1 MNFTLV
7 IRFIDSN
14 KGQNIKDYEI
24 DADSTI
30 TYQKLKQ
37 TIRTNHEYCSNKRL
51 KLIYNGRV
59 LNEYFNFN
67 TDLKVPQVDSQTPRV
82 YIHCVIGEE
91 LTLDQLSKEN
101 QLDNQEVTRTT
112 QPEIIGFDRLLQQ
125 GFTQEDINDL
135 RAQFEQIYNLD
146 QPHSQINDLEEEEN
160 RQNYIRQLEER
171 WIELTVNTGE
181 GPGRAGASV
190 GAGSNTQG
198 APGAATEETR
208 EEETMTHPVPQ
219 AELEDNHNEDLLI
232 GLLVGVFL
240 GVVGIIFI
248 VADDT
253 VFNKRQK
260 MAIIA
265 GLFINFSMA
274 IVRGQWI

>member
-1 MNFTLV
+1 M
-7 IRFIDSN
+7 
-14 KGQNIKDYEI
+14 
-24 DADSTI
+24 

-37 TIRTNHEYCSNKRL
+37 KIRNHNEYCSNKRL

-59 LNEYFNFN
+59 LNEYFNFA
-67 TDLKVPQVDSQTPRV
+67 TDLKLSTEGNETPRV

-91 LTLDQLSKEN
+91 LTRDQLTKEN
-101 QLDNQEVTRTT
+101 QLDNRQITRTT
-112 QPEIIGFDRLLQQ
+112 NPEVIGFDRLLQQ
-125 GFTQEDINDL
+125 GFTQEDVNDL

-146 QPHSQINDLEEEEN
+146 QPTSQINDLEEEEN

-171 WIELTVNTGE
+171 WIELTVNPNGTNAASAGS
-181 GPGRAGASV
+181 GTRGGGGAAASNAATAAGAGTG
-190 GAGSNTQG
+190 GADG
-198 APGAATEETR
+198 R
-208 EEETMTHPVPQ
+208 EETMTHPVPQ

-240 GVVGIIFI
+240 GVIGIIFI

>member
-1 MNFTLV
+1 MSSFTIIV
-7 IRFIDSN
+7 RYIDSN
-14 KGQNIKDYEI
+14 KGQNIKDLEI
-24 DADSTI
+24 PTDGTLS
-30 TYQKLKQ
+30 YQKLKQ
-37 TIRTNHEYCSNKRL
+37 SIRQSNPYCSNKRL

-59 LNEYFNFN
+59 LNEYFNFTN
-67 TDLKVPQVDSQTPRV
+67 DLTINAETGKV

-91 LTLDQLSKEN
+91 LTRDQLSKEN
-101 QLDNQEVTRTT
+101 QLDNREITRSTN
-112 QPEIIGFDRLLQQ
+112 PEIIGFDRLLQQ

-135 RAQFEQIYNLD
+135 RSQFEQIYNLD
-146 QPHSQINDLEEEEN
+146 QPSAQINDLEEEER

-171 WIELTVNTGE
+171 WIELTIGGNNNPNGTSGSSINIDNPTR
-181 GPGRAGASV
+181 PGDGNNNVDTNA
-190 GAGSNTQG
+190 
-198 APGAATEETR
+198 
-208 EEETMTHPVPQ
+208 EETMTHPVPQ

-240 GVVGIIFI
+240 GVIGLIFI
-248 VADDT
+248 TADDT

-265 GLFINFSMA
+265 GLFINFSIA